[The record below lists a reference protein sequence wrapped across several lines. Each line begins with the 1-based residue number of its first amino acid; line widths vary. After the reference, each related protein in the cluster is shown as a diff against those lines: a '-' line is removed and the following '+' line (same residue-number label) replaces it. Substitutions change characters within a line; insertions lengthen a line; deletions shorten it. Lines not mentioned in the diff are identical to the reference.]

1 MKKLSLI
8 LLLGIV
14 LIINIGCGEDKKEPE
29 TNKTETHTDPLS
41 MKLTDKEFSEEITG
55 KIDSVLNKAMLDD
68 SIPGIMGGIW
78 IQDMGSKIFKKGMAN
93 LEAKTERHIKDHY
106 RIGSI
111 TKTFLA
117 TVFLQLCDEGK
128 ISLNDKLDKYYPE
141 VPNAKEIT
149 MRQLLDMTSG
159 LQDYLNV
166 PELDSAFFYD
176 RLKKYTDEEI
186 LELAIKLPPM
196 FPPGKEGEY
205 HYSNTNYLLLGM
217 IINKVTKSTWQM
229 EITNRVIN
237 RINLSQTLVPST
249 VEMPEPYCH
258 GYMNNSG
265 KVEDVTEIDPSITG
279 AAGCMVSTLEDLRTY
294 VQALVNG
301 SMLSDTMQAERMKFV
316 PTNNLDF
323 MGYGLGIL
331 KIGDFY
337 GHNGGITGFNT
348 SMYYS
353 PKLKA
358 IFILN
363 VNMFGPTGGV
373 SDKIFASLSEVIYP
387 GEMPWEKKT
396 PN

>member
-1 MKKLSLI
+1 MKKLSLFLI
-8 LLLGIV
+8 LGITLLLFT
-14 LIINIGCGEDKKEPE
+14 GCAEEKKEPE
-29 TNKTETHTDPLS
+29 TTNTEKQPDALS
-41 MKLTDKEFSEEITG
+41 MKLSDKEFSKEISDQ
-55 KIDSVLNKAMLDD
+55 IDSVLNKAMLDD

-78 IQDMGSKIFKKGMAN
+78 VQDMGSKIFKKGMAN
-93 LEAKTERHIKDHY
+93 LEDKTERHIKDHY

-117 TVFLQLCDEGK
+117 TLFLQLCDEGK

-159 LQDYLNV
+159 LQDYLNE
-166 PELDSAFFYD
+166 PELENAFFYD
-176 RLKKYTDEEI
+176 RLKKFTDEEI

-217 IINKVTKSTWQM
+217 IINKVTNSTWQM
-229 EITNRVIN
+229 EITNRIIN
-237 RINLSQTLVPST
+237 KLVLSQTFVPST
-249 VEMPEPYCH
+249 TGMPDPYCH
-258 GYMNNSG
+258 GYMKDSG
-265 KVEDVTEIDPSITG
+265 KVVDVTEIDPTITG

-301 SMLSDTMQAERMKFV
+301 TMLSDTMQAERMKFV

-373 SDKIFASLSEVIYP
+373 SDKIFASLSEVVFP
-387 GEMPWEKKT
+387 GQMPWEKK
-396 PN
+396 PQ

>member
-1 MKKLSLI
+1 MKKISFLLLICIII
-8 LLLGIV
+8 LLYS
-14 LIINIGCGEDKKEPE
+14 GCSEEKKELEAPQTQSE
-29 TNKTETHTDPLS
+29 PLS
-41 MKLTDKEFSEEITG
+41 MKLTDSEFSDDITK
-55 KIDSVLNKAMLDD
+55 KIDSVLNQAMLDD

-78 IQDMGSKIFKKGMAN
+78 VQDKGSKIFKKGMAN
-93 LEAKTERHIKDHY
+93 LEEKTERHIKDHY

-128 ISLNDKLDKYYPE
+128 IFLDDKLDKYYPE
-141 VPNAKEIT
+141 VPNSKEIT

-159 LQDYLNV
+159 LQDYLNA
-166 PELDSAFFYD
+166 PELDNAFFYN
-176 RLKKYTDEEI
+176 RTRKYTDEEI
-186 LELAIKLPPM
+186 LEIAIKLPPM
-196 FPPGKEGEY
+196 FPPGKEGEW

-217 IINKVTKSTWQM
+217 IINKVTKSSWQG

-237 RINLSQTLVPST
+237 RLNLSQTLVPST

-258 GYMNNSG
+258 GYMKDSG
-265 KVEDVTEIDPSITG
+265 KVIDVTEIDPSITG

-301 SMLSDTMQAERMKFV
+301 SLLSDTIQAERMKFV
-316 PTNNLDF
+316 PTGKAEFL
-323 MGYGLGIL
+323 GYGLGIF
-331 KIGDFY
+331 KVGEFY

-353 PKLKA
+353 PTLKA

-373 SDKIFASLSEVIYP
+373 SDKIFSSLSEVIFP
-387 GEMPWEKKT
+387 GEMPWQKK